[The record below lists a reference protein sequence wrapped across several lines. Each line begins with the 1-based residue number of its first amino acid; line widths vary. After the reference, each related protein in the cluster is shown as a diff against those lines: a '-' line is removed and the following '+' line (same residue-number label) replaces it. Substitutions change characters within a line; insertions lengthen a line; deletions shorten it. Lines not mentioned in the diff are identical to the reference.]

1 MGHHQCAQRCSVS
14 CLQKLTATWENERE
28 EMKKL
33 QAIKAEIDRVNLEV
47 QNAEREYDLNR
58 AAELKY
64 GVLVA
69 LQKQLKQAEEAL
81 TEQVGRAPS
90 QACCLLQTSAGEGVL
105 DDLVMGSAQLAP
117 RLAQMNPLGWLRL
130 RCSSQTD
137 STSAMPRLRTSVLR
151 DCRRT
156 GCGCSARR

>member
-1 MGHHQCAQRCSVS
+1 VARP
-14 CLQKLTATWENERE
+14 QKLTATWENERE

-81 TEQVGRAPS
+81 TEQVCRG
-90 QACCLLQTSAGEGVL
+90 
-105 DDLVMGSAQLAP
+105 
-117 RLAQMNPLGWLRL
+117 RL
-130 RCSSQTD
+130 RELAVCYKPAPARVCSILTLRW
-137 STSAMPRLRTSVLR
+137 AMLSLRHGWPR
-151 DCRRT
+151 
-156 GCGCSARR
+156 